1 MRFELSLI
9 LALFVAASISATG
22 QTRNK
27 PAAKPETPPLNFVT
41 EYVRELAATEQM
53 RASSQQEL
61 TQAKDDSFATSTTT
75 MIHWDTA
82 SQLELRSEI
91 AMLRGMR
98 LKGPFDEL
106 IPTLTLYYKRK
117 IELHQRMID
126 ISTALLAGPKP
137 GVDYS
142 KLAAEIPQ
150 IRAKLEF
157 IEKSVFEATP
167 LVFST
172 LIDMKPDSRN
182 HASHLV
188 ITKEERDRLV
198 ETITNDFG
206 AKLDEKDQS
215 YPVASASVLKAYLL
229 KDYKSAD
236 EPWD

>member
-1 MRFELSLI
+1 MRFKLSLI
-9 LALFVAASISATG
+9 LALSLAASISATA
-22 QTRNK
+22 QTRTR
-27 PAAKPETPPLNFVT
+27 PAAKPETSPLNFVT
-41 EYVRELAATEQM
+41 EYIRELAATEQM
-53 RASSQQEL
+53 RASSRQEL

-75 MIHWDTA
+75 MIHWDTL

-91 AMLRGMR
+91 AILRGMR
-98 LKGPFDEL
+98 
-106 IPTLTLYYKRK
+106 
-117 IELHQRMID
+117 Q
-126 ISTALLAGPKP
+126 
-137 GVDYS
+137 
-142 KLAAEIPQ
+142 
-150 IRAKLEF
+150 
-157 IEKSVFEATP
+157 KSVFEATP

-188 ITKEERDRLV
+188 ITKAERDRLV
-198 ETITNDFG
+198 ETIANDFG